1 AHETPSTGVSAMS
14 RLRSHSAGAPTPSG
28 APPPGGECCVSSTN
42 TAYSPTRTG
51 RRAMAKTFTCS
62 VRGGSP
68 SSASPAG
75 TTTTSGSTIVGT
87 LLTRAGE
94 YAVGG
99 VRRRGSTHAGDATHS
114 RGRCCEDAAVRAYG
128 HDQSRLSRD
137 LDSKA

>member
-1 AHETPSTGVSAMS
+1 
-14 RLRSHSAGAPTPSG
+14 
-28 APPPGGECCVSSTN
+28 
-42 TAYSPTRTG
+42 
-51 RRAMAKTFTCS
+51 TFTCS

-137 LDSKA
+137 LDSKARGDDADAAGGGRAGQRHAARRL